1 MEPQNWRQKATSESW
16 IQMLNS
22 VVLKPP
28 FPYSPKEYRIS
39 NTECWGACEIR
50 WENTT
55 ESSHTINVNGMCGGR
70 RGRCMHVYVNLF
82 DVCLNMFRRI
92 PVITLNHLRRK
103 KFSHLLKTG
112 GRAGYRKKSK
122 EWRRIN
128 CRLWS
133 QPYPTEENDNLG
145 QAAGLSKSYSGRQ
158 STSGFLKVSYSAQS
172 SFAFHTWWVKESIS
186 SPHQSHLQ
194 LQVHRAA
201 SLCLQFLKA
210 KTQLHSHLYIWK
222 QCRLMI
228 QSSSLMEK
236 SAHLFSS

>member
-1 MEPQNWRQKATSESW
+1 MLNSVV
-16 IQMLNS
+16 LNS

-28 FPYSPKEYRIS
+28 FPYPHKEYCIF
-39 NTECWGACEIR
+39 NTEFWGACEIR

-55 ESSHTINVNGMCGGR
+55 ESSRTTNVNGMCGGW
-70 RGRCMHVYVNLF
+70 RGMCMHVCVNLF

-92 PVITLNHLRRK
+92 PLITLNHLRQ

-122 EWRRIN
+122 GWRRIN

-145 QAAGLSKSYSGRQ
+145 QAAGLSKSYSGPQ
-158 STSGFLKVSYSAQS
+158 STSGFLKVSCSAQS
-172 SFAFHTWWVKESIS
+172 SFAFHTWWLKESIS

-194 LQVHRAA
+194 LQLHRAV
-201 SLCLQFLKA
+201 SLGLQFLKA
-210 KTQLHSHLYIWK
+210 KTQLHSHFYIWK
-222 QCRLMI
+222 QCRLMV